1 MGTNIA
7 EYAKVTSDTDKVHGR
22 RRCSL
27 FINDEPLSV
36 VLQNAEGSV
45 LHFTL
50 GDQEEATMSW
60 QEFQET
66 VTADLKAQNYQKT
79 ESECLG
85 VLSDRMIMETG
96 RINQANEVYQESF
109 ALIPLNKEGKIAML
123 KITMLESFSDVNVA
137 SLTEKAEEVKA

>member
-123 KITMLESFSDVNVA
+123 KITMLESFSDVKVA

>member
-85 VLSDRMIMETG
+85 VLSDRMIIETG
-96 RINQANEVYQESF
+96 RIKQANEVYQESF

-123 KITMLESFSDVNVA
+123 KITMLESFSDVKVA